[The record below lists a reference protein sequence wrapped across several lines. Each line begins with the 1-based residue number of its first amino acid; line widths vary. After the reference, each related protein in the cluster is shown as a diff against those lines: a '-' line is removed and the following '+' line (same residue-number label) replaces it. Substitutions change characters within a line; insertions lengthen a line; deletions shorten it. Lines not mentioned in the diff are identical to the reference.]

1 MEQNSKVTYVLLV
14 YFNNEVT
21 SKHISPSVASL
32 ECSQNNMNSWTFI
45 FTTNIAFPMIIKISK
60 KSLNAV
66 EMYYF
71 SLSFSNGFKQKT
83 ITKTKTETKQ

>member
-1 MEQNSKVTYVLLV
+1 
-14 YFNNEVT
+14 
-21 SKHISPSVASL
+21 
-32 ECSQNNMNSWTFI
+32 
-45 FTTNIAFPMIIKISK
+45 MIIKISK